1 MGGCA
6 IALERREKTMS
17 STPARTKPS
26 SMRTVSVK
34 VPAETVPVEIAL
46 TKLFA
51 AARGNLQ
58 QLQLRLPKTKY
69 PLEARLVQR
78 DGALYVV
85 LAVPGARVDD
95 LVAQPLTLTG
105 TLIAHNNGLFYVL
118 TSKGVNVPLKA
129 ERYGKALRLLAG
141 HRVRLRGHYEDG
153 YFDVA
158 EAKIVEED
166 ADDDDQQR

>member
-1 MGGCA
+1 
-6 IALERREKTMS
+6 MS

-26 SMRTVSVK
+26 SMRAVSVK

-78 DGALYVV
+78 DGTLYVV

-95 LVAQPLTLTG
+95 LVARSLTLTG

-118 TSKGVNVPLKA
+118 TSKGVNVPLKV
-129 ERYGKALRLLAG
+129 ERYGKALHLLAG
-141 HRVRLRGHYEDG
+141 HRVRLRGHYVEDG

-158 EAKIVEED
+158 EAEIIEEDD
-166 ADDDDQQR
+166 ADDQR